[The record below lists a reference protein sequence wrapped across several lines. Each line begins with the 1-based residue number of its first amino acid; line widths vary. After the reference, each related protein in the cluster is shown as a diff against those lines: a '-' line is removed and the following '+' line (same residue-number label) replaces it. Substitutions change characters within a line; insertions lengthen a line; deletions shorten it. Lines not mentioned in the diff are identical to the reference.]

1 MLGTYRLRT
10 WVEDGAGRF
19 AMVRPVGRL
28 SGPSNC
34 PGHHFCEWCPPGN
47 LRYAIS
53 MRANGTLGPGGQRLL
68 LSPVGLAL
76 TLLTA
81 LAVLA
86 IGLKHPYNNWDEI
99 GYVAVA
105 LSTEGHHGAS
115 LNEATY
121 SSLRNAV
128 DTATFDQLIQGDYRA
143 TVFHDPTSLQ
153 QQLPFYS
160 IRVLYIQSLKV
171 VHALGFDYPEA
182 THVVSATFAALSV
195 LLLGALCVRLRAPIA
210 SLPFIVLAC
219 GLLDIARLSTPD
231 AMACFFSLWT
241 VYALIKKSPM
251 VFILAALLPLVRTDA
266 LILSLLVLAYTFV
279 SGRKAMS
286 AVSAIAAGA
295 LYLFATLS
303 NGGYGWLTLFNMSFI
318 NKTPY
323 PATLISSHVLGD
335 YVRPYI
341 SMGGHFILHP
351 DFVIFGLALARLLL
365 KRARGT
371 VDDTAPMIT
380 LCLSFVAI
388 HMLLFPADSY
398 RFFVFAAAASLT
410 VLVAEPYVAVR
421 VAP

>member
-1 MLGTYRLRT
+1 M
-10 WVEDGAGRF
+10 
-19 AMVRPVGRL
+19 
-28 SGPSNC
+28 
-34 PGHHFCEWCPPGN
+34 
-47 LRYAIS
+47 
-53 MRANGTLGPGGQRLL
+53 
-68 LSPVGLAL
+68 LSPFGLAL

-86 IGLKHPYNNWDEI
+86 IGLKKPYNNWDEI

-121 SSLRNAV
+121 GSLRNAV
-128 DTATFDQLIQGDYRA
+128 DAATFDLLIQGDYRA

-182 THVVSATFAALSV
+182 THIVSATFAALSV
-195 LLLGALCVRLRAPIA
+195 LLLAALSVRLSAPIGGI
-210 SLPFIVLAC
+210 PFVVLAC

-241 VYALIKKSPM
+241 VYALIKKGSM

-279 SGRKAMS
+279 NGRKAMS
-286 AVSAIAAGA
+286 VASAIAAGA
-295 LYLFATLS
+295 LYLFATKS

-318 NKTPY
+318 SKSPY
-323 PATLISSHVLGD
+323 PATLISSHALGD
-335 YVRPYI
+335 YIRPYI
-341 SMGGHFILHP
+341 STAYSFTNQPH
-351 DFVIFGLALARLLL
+351 FVIFGLALAWLLL
-365 KRARGT
+365 ITARGT
-371 VDDTAPMIT
+371 ADDTAPMIT
-380 LCLSFVAI
+380 ICLSFVAI
-388 HMLLFPADSY
+388 HMLFFPADTY

-410 VLVAEPYVAVR
+410 VLMADANLSALR
-421 VAP
+421 AR